1 MKRVLIIT
9 YYWPSSGGGG
19 VQRWLKFAKY
29 LPMHNWKPFVAAPEN
44 PEYPVIDASLLKEIP
59 KEVEIIKLPIWEP
72 YDVFKKLT
80 GRKKDVKVNTGILFD
95 DRKRSLLVK
104 ISLWIRGNILIPDP
118 RVFWVKPSI
127 KRLKKQIKIINP
139 DAIITTGPPHSVH
152 LIGLGLK
159 KYFPKIKWIV
169 DFRDPWSEIDYLD
182 NFYVTSLARKWQRK
196 LEKRV
201 LDYSDLILTVSPTW
215 ARDIQLNTK
224 TPVECITNG
233 YDEDDFFDLKNT
245 INSDKFI
252 ISHVGMI
259 NSFRNPYDLWAA
271 IEELCTELPEFS
283 QKLKIQLI
291 GISDSGLGKGFDKY
305 PNVKA
310 KTVVL
315 AYIPHDEVI
324 QIYYQSSC
332 LLLLLNN
339 TKNSKGHIPGKFF
352 EYLAAQRPILAIGPM
367 DSDVKNIIE
376 DCSAGFV
383 CEFENKQKI
392 KEALSKIYL
401 KIKNQ
406 EYQTN
411 SQQIKLMSREVLA
424 KKLVNLL
431 DKMQE

>member
-9 YYWPSSGGGG
+9 YYWPPSGGGG
-19 VQRWLKFAKY
+19 VQRWLKFVKY
-29 LPMHNWKPFVAAPEN
+29 LPKHGWKPFVAIPEN
-44 PEYPVIDASLLKEIP
+44 PEYPVFDTSLLKEIP

-72 YDVFKKLT
+72 YGIFKKLT
-80 GRKKDVKVNTGILFD
+80 GRKKDSKVNTGVLFD
-95 DRKRSLLVK
+95 DRERSLMEK

-127 KRLKKQIKIINP
+127 RRLKKQIDFINP

-196 LEKRV
+196 LERRV
-201 LDYSDLILTVSPTW
+201 LDCADKILTVSPTW

-233 YDEDDFFDLKNT
+233 YDEDDFSDLKNT
-245 INSDKFI
+245 ISSNKFI

-259 NSFRNPYDLWAA
+259 NSYRNPDELWAA
-271 IEELCTELPEFS
+271 IEELCSELPDFFK
-283 QKLKIQLI
+283 KLKIQLI
-291 GISDSGLGKGFDKY
+291 GISDSGLGRGLDKY
-305 PNVKA
+305 PKVKE

-315 AYIPHDEVI
+315 GYIPHDEVI
-324 QIYYQSSC
+324 QIYLQSSC

-352 EYLAAQRPILAIGPM
+352 EYLAAQRPILAIGPI
-367 DSDVKNIIE
+367 DSDVKNLIY
-376 DCSAGFV
+376 DCRAGFV
-383 CEFENKQKI
+383 CEFENKHGI
-392 KEALSKIYL
+392 KEALSEIYIEAD
-401 KIKNQ
+401 KEKS
-406 EYQTN
+406 QTN
-411 SQQIKLMSREVLA
+411 NQQITPMSREALT
-424 KKLVNLL
+424 KKLVILL